1 MRLVLPGPTGQPG
14 VGWGGEG
21 PGKALM
27 SSNATFAGVSNKVKA
42 SGEYHCFPRVLDMHL
57 RGPLALGSSKLIQ
70 LSGVYGL
77 YSAPFRVPQY
87 CGAALRHESASSTQR
102 YPTSVFTEAHT
113 RTEYFTL
120 MYSAEYGMRYLMD
133 NMRALHVSGE
143 YKLPRY
149 CTLHKLVDPTHDWL
163 PRRR

>member
-14 VGWGGEG
+14 
-21 PGKALM
+21 
-27 SSNATFAGVSNKVKA
+27 NATFAGVSNKVKA

-70 LSGVYGL
+70 LSG
-77 YSAPFRVPQY
+77 

-133 NMRALHVSGE
+133 NTRALH
-143 YKLPRY
+143 